1 MGAIAFLHSKTP
13 RTFLTVR
20 LADMQASSRNASDIH
35 FSTQCVSLKSS
46 LKRARTRVVLSRT
59 LSPILKSL
67 ISKSVMML
75 HRLLSLRSTVL
86 VGNEELFSVTPA
98 QVCDCSQSCTQMA
111 QHGLSCLSLR
121 IARSPSCVSVMKGVC
136 FLRTMMERS
145 TWRPMPVTSVLYGGT
160 FRSNGMATQS
170 LAIQNG
176 HGNIW
181 VTRMH
186 GCSCRRASVG
196 LESCGSFGLCRLQ
209 GANFS
214 AVSCL
219 RFLVQPNLEL
229 QRFHCRCYDN
239 VYRGLREHL
248 NEKKDCNFMDC
259 VN

>member
-1 MGAIAFLHSKTP
+1 
-13 RTFLTVR
+13 
-20 LADMQASSRNASDIH
+20 
-35 FSTQCVSLKSS
+35 
-46 LKRARTRVVLSRT
+46 
-59 LSPILKSL
+59 
-67 ISKSVMML
+67 VMML

-98 QVCDCSQSCTQMA
+98 QVCDCIQSCIQMA

-121 IARSPSCVSVMKGVC
+121 IARSPSCVSVMKGIC

-170 LAIQNG
+170 FAIQNG
-176 HGNIW
+176 HGNIS

-186 GCSCRRASVG
+186 RCSCRRASVVP
-196 LESCGSFGLCRLQ
+196 ESCGSFGLCRLQ

-214 AVSCL
+214 AVFRL

-229 QRFHCRCYDN
+229 QQLQSRCYDN
-239 VYRGLREHL
+239 VYWEPREHL